1 MTELSWP
8 PEQAHPADAGVR
20 WTQPRS
26 NICLDFHGDPVRAG
40 AVLFSD
46 GNHHMALAE
55 CLQQFLIR
63 HPAAQDVFYA
73 TTPPGVLLQWLDAG
87 ALHLGNLSLNL
98 VPQIIISPPA
108 VLDRLVRA
116 GRIGVHV
123 PYMRSRGNVLLVCKG
138 NPLGIRGIEDLV
150 RSKARLF
157 ISNPI
162 TESASY
168 QVYADTLKALAH
180 QGGTPFDWLDR
191 PPGAQP
197 DGRVVY
203 GERIHHREAPQALAD
218 GRADVALVYYHLA
231 LRYARIFPERFEFV
245 PVGGAPEHPEPGNQ
259 VSDFHLAMVGD
270 GGAWGEVLR
279 EFLLGS
285 ETTEI
290 YVRHGLQ
297 RLQIPERR

>member
-1 MTELSWP
+1 M
-8 PEQAHPADAGVR
+8 
-20 WTQPRS
+20 
-26 NICLDFHGDPVRAG
+26 RAR

-55 CLQQFLIR
+55 CLQRFLLR
-63 HPAAQDVFYA
+63 HPSAQDVFYA
-73 TTPPGVLLQWLDAG
+73 TTPPGVLQQWLDAG
-87 ALHLGNLSLNL
+87 VLHLGNLRLAL
-98 VPQIIISPPA
+98 VPQVIISPPA
-108 VLDRLVRA
+108 VLDRLVQA
-116 GRIGVHV
+116 GRIRAPV

-150 RSKARLF
+150 RSQARLF
-157 ISNPI
+157 ISNPV

-168 QVYADTLKALAH
+168 RVYADTLKALAH
-180 QGGTPFDWLDR
+180 KTGTRFDWLDR
-191 PPGAQP
+191 PSGAES

-231 LRYARIFPERFEFV
+231 LRYARIFPDRFEFV
-245 PVGGAPEHPEPGNQ
+245 PVGGAPEQPEPENT

-270 GGAWGEVLR
+270 GGAWGEALC

-290 YVRHGLQ
+290 YAHHGL
-297 RLQIPERR
+297 RRTHS

>member
-1 MTELSWP
+1 MC
-8 PEQAHPADAGVR
+8 

-26 NICLDFHGDPVRAG
+26 NICLDFHGDPVRAR

-63 HPAAQDVFYA
+63 HPVAQDVFYT
-73 TTPPGVLLQWLDAG
+73 TTPPGVIFQWLDAG
-87 ALHLGNLSLNL
+87 ALHLGNLILNL
-98 VPQIIISPPA
+98 VPQAIISPPA
-108 VLDRLVRA
+108 VLDRLVQA
-116 GRIGVHV
+116 GRIRTHV
-123 PYMRSRGNVLLVCKG
+123 PFMRSRGNVLLVRKG
-138 NPLGIRGIEDLV
+138 NPLGIHSIGDLV

-168 QVYADTLKALAH
+168 QAYADTLTALAH
-180 QGGTPFDWLDR
+180 QGGVRFDWLDC
-191 PPGAQP
+191 PPGAPP

-231 LRYARIFPERFEFV
+231 LRYARIFPECFEFI
-245 PVGGAPEHPEPGNQ
+245 PVGGAPEHPEPGNR

-270 GGAWGEVLR
+270 GGAWGEALS
-279 EFLLGS
+279 EFLLGN
-285 ETTEI
+285 ETGEI
-290 YVRHGLQ
+290 YARHGL
-297 RLQIPERR
+297 RSLQATEPR